1 MLQPADEPRRLAR
14 AVRQAAVLALLM
26 LLSLSSYLAVLK
38 WRGDAAVWVTRTAWD
53 RHIPFRPEW
62 VWVYLLPYLV
72 GPVVAGSL
80 SRPTFAWFVRRGL
93 AAVLASLAVFVVC
106 PTRTVRPTADGL
118 GDGTTAALYRNMV
131 GIDEP
136 PANAAP
142 SLHVSLTCLLA
153 LALVRDYPRW
163 WPAATAGAGLVWLAT
178 LLTQQHHLIDVATG
192 ILLAGA
198 LALPWGRLLSEPEA

>member
-1 MLQPADEPRRLAR
+1 MLQPADVPRRLAR

-93 AAVLASLAVFVVC
+93 AAVLASLAVFVVWF
-106 PTRTVRPTADGL
+106 T
-118 GDGTTAALYRNMV
+118 
-131 GIDEP
+131 E
-136 PANAAP
+136 
-142 SLHVSLTCLLA
+142 
-153 LALVRDYPRW
+153 
-163 WPAATAGAGLVWLAT
+163 
-178 LLTQQHHLIDVATG
+178 
-192 ILLAGA
+192 
-198 LALPWGRLLSEPEA
+198 LLSLVFVPLSEMVTPPIASSPESKTPLLFTSK